1 MMTSAELAVSKR
13 TGKDI
18 EVFDRDADRLVAF
31 FSTRALGE
39 MLSHQ
44 LIASVISAEYPSQRY
59 YSVVS
64 HAIGE
69 TRRRHGRC
77 IDTVQGRGYVL
88 LHLHDKRRHAAKF
101 VDQGKRR
108 FSIAEEV
115 LNTITTGGAEGRLV
129 AKSKAAIA
137 TLVTVADELKTSL
150 MRDKCAEITKEV
162 ERVNK
167 RIDQMKAAEAA
178 IDDVKAVIRERDIL
192 KSMKRKLERGHAV

>member
-31 FSTRALGE
+31 FSTRGLGE

-44 LIASVISAEYPSQRY
+44 VIASVISAEYPSQRY
-59 YSVVS
+59 YSIVS
-64 HAIGE
+64 HAIAE
-69 TRRRHGRC
+69 SRRRHGRC
-77 IDTVQGRGYVL
+77 IGTVQGRGYVL
-88 LHLHDKRRHAAKF
+88 LHPHDRRRHAAKF

-108 FSIAEEV
+108 LGIAGEV
-115 LNTITTGGAEGRLV
+115 LDTITLGGAEGRLV
-129 AKSKAAIA
+129 AKSKAAVE

-162 ERVNK
+162 ERANK
-167 RIDQMKAAEAA
+167 RIDQMKASEADLA
-178 IDDVKAVIRERDIL
+178 DVKVVIRERDIL
-192 KSMKRKLERGHAV
+192 KSIKRKLERGHAV